1 MTWQSSYSDSQPR
14 KRSDCY
20 TGYRRISEGVGSYY
34 GAPAI
39 IAKPP
44 NSSSCSF
51 IVRSLV
57 PRVSHLPWV
66 RGWRKKITHP
76 ARAVRSFPAHS
87 DRAPRT
93 ACFYC
98 RSRRRS
104 RFTLSSLLSRGN
116 ACEEGREIQVN
127 LCAECD

>member
-20 TGYRRISEGVGSYY
+20 TGYRRISEGVGRYS

-66 RGWRKKITHP
+66 RGWRKRSPIP
-76 ARAVRSFPAHS
+76 LALYVRSQLIKIALRARLAFIADRDA
-87 DRAPRT
+87 DRASRS
-93 ACFYC
+93 ALFYRVEMLAKKAGKC
-98 RSRRRS
+98 K
-104 RFTLSSLLSRGN
+104 
-116 ACEEGREIQVN
+116 
-127 LCAECD
+127 